1 MAEGLM
7 KKIYGRAAYVQSAG
21 VRHDR
26 EVDGFAIAVCNEIG
40 VELVRH
46 RCRSF
51 EEMQDWG
58 DHLGS
63 FDLVV
68 ALSPISQRLAMDMA
82 RTAALEVEYWPIS
95 DPVGQADGRE
105 ATLALYRAARDQIR
119 NRMIE
124 RFGPPAEG

>member
-1 MAEGLM
+1 
-7 KKIYGRAAYVQSAG
+7 
-21 VRHDR
+21 
-26 EVDGFAIAVCNEIG
+26 
-40 VELVRH
+40 
-46 RCRSF
+46 
-51 EEMQDWG
+51 
-58 DHLGS
+58 
-63 FDLVV
+63 
-68 ALSPISQRLAMDMA
+68 MDMA